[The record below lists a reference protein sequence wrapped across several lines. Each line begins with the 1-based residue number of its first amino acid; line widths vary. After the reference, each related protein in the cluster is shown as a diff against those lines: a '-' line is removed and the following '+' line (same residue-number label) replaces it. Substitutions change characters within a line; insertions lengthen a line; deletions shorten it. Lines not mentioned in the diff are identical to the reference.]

1 VALFDPDSGPSN
13 DQKSWENC
21 TENGYRSPY
30 FFVKEKNMD
39 ETAAVILEQAEAAPV
54 PAPAV
59 STEQAPT
66 MTLSCYGGKLT
77 REQLSSVPTPRATAT
92 HKPIAHIEVV
102 EKLIEAL
109 SFRQIGVVREEYAVS
124 ADGMKMFGVMDL
136 TSGFQGCRFAIG
148 LRNSHDKS
156 FRLSCTV
163 GLRVFVC
170 ENLAFHGEYT
180 PVLAKHSKNFLLED
194 SLAVGVDRIQRN
206 FGPLQQQVEQWQ
218 STQLSDPSA
227 KLLIYQA
234 FIEEEAGFPKHL
246 ARRVHELYFR
256 PIHVEFQARTMWS
269 LSNAFTSAFKELE
282 PIPQY
287 RATAKLAG
295 FLQSIQPS

>member
-1 VALFDPDSGPSN
+1 
-13 DQKSWENC
+13 
-21 TENGYRSPY
+21 
-30 FFVKEKNMD
+30 M
-39 ETAAVILEQAEAAPV
+39 
-54 PAPAV
+54 
-59 STEQAPT
+59 
-66 MTLSCYGGKLT
+66 
-77 REQLSSVPTPRATAT
+77 
-92 HKPIAHIEVV
+92 V

-109 SFRQIGVVREEYAVS
+109 GFRQIGVVREEYAVS
-124 ADGMKMFGVMDL
+124 ADGMRMFGVMDL

-194 SLAVGVDRIQRN
+194 SLAVGVDRMQRN
-206 FGPLQQQVEQWQ
+206 FGPLKRQVEEWQ
-218 STQLSDPSA
+218 ATQLSDGST

-234 FIEEEAGFPKHL
+234 FIEDAQGFPQHL
-246 ARRVHELYFR
+246 ARRVHDLYFQ
-256 PIHVEFQARTMWS
+256 PIHQEFQPRTMWS
-269 LSNAFTSAFKELE
+269 LSNAFTSAFKELD

-287 RATAKLAG
+287 KATARLAG
-295 FLQSIQPS
+295 FLQAVRPY

>member
-1 VALFDPDSGPSN
+1 M
-13 DQKSWENC
+13 Q
-21 TENGYRSPY
+21 
-30 FFVKEKNMD
+30 
-39 ETAAVILEQAEAAPV
+39 ETSVIEQNEPIAAIVGQMSA
-54 PAPAV
+54 PAP
-59 STEQAPT
+59 S
-66 MTLSCYGGKLT
+66 MTLCSYGNKLT
-77 REQLSSVPTPRATAT
+77 REELTRVVTPAATAT
-92 HKPIAHIEVV
+92 HKPIPHIAVV

-136 TSGFQGCRFAIG
+136 SSGFDGCRFAIG

-180 PVLAKHSKNFLLED
+180 PVLAKHSKHFSLED
-194 SLAVGVDRIQRN
+194 SLAIGVDRMQRN
-206 FGPLQQQVEQWQ
+206 FGPLKQQVDTWQ
-218 STQLSDPSA
+218 SQQLSTAAA

-234 FIEEEAGFPKHL
+234 FIEDESGFPKHL
-246 ARRVHELYFR
+246 ARRVHDLYFQ
-256 PIHVEFQARTMWS
+256 PVHEEFQPRTMWS

-287 RATAKLAG
+287 KATAKLAG
-295 FLQSIQPS
+295 FLQGVRPS

>member
-1 VALFDPDSGPSN
+1 MV
-13 DQKSWENC
+13 
-21 TENGYRSPY
+21 
-30 FFVKEKNMD
+30 
-39 ETAAVILEQAEAAPV
+39 TAAVLEQTELSATPAITAAP
-54 PAPAV
+54 
-59 STEQAPT
+59 EQAPV
-66 MTLSCYGGKLT
+66 MTLSSYGGKLT
-77 REQLSSVPTPRATAT
+77 REQLSRVPTPSATAT
-92 HKPIAHIEVV
+92 HKPIPHIQVV

-124 ADGMKMFGVMDL
+124 SDGMKMFGVMDL
-136 TSGFQGCRFAIG
+136 TSGFQSCRFAIG

-180 PVLAKHSKNFLLED
+180 PVLAKHSKHFLLED
-194 SLAVGVDRIQRN
+194 SLAVGVDRMQRN
-206 FGPLQQQVEQWQ
+206 FGPLKQQVEQWQ
-218 STQLSDPSA
+218 STQLSDASA

-234 FIEEEAGFPKHL
+234 FIEDEAGFPKHL
-246 ARRVHELYFR
+246 VRRVHDLYFQ
-256 PIHVEFQARTMWS
+256 PIHEEFQPRTMWS

-287 RATAKLAG
+287 KATAKLAG
-295 FLQSIQPS
+295 FLRSIGT